1 MDVSGHRATDALMAA
16 MFHQAFL
23 LGAIYE
29 LDHFGQIT
37 RTLFEHLNTRFY
49 QSSVAHKFTA
59 MIYGEI
65 SDSAQFRFLSAAQPF
80 PRVFSN
86 RHQRF
91 MEVSRDLR
99 VSFPPL
105 GVMPSLDTI
114 DRAQTSSRLG
124 FKEHYQMNEWL
135 LMGAGDILLLYTDG
149 LAEHADGDRRYVP
162 DCLEADLRQ
171 VHDRPAREIVDALC
185 DRVRGFADPSD
196 DISLVVIKRC

>member
-1 MDVSGHRATDALMAA
+1 
-16 MFHQAFL
+16 
-23 LGAIYE
+23 
-29 LDHFGQIT
+29 
-37 RTLFEHLNTRFY
+37 
-49 QSSVAHKFTA
+49 

-65 SDSAQFRFLSAAQPF
+65 SDTAQFRFLSAAQPF
-80 PRVFSN
+80 PLVFSN

-91 MEVSRDLR
+91 MEVSQDLR

-162 DCLEADLRQ
+162 DQLEADLRQ
-171 VHDRPAREIVDALC
+171 VHDRSAREIVDALSGGL
-185 DRVRGFADPSD
+185 RAFADPSD
-196 DISLVVIKRC
+196 DVSLVVIKRC